1 MVDTKSKIYL
11 SWDDIER
18 LTNLLS
24 VKIKMKHFQINSIMG
39 LPRGGLVPSVILSHK
54 LNLPLVQKISQ
65 NTLIVDDICDS
76 GNTFVKIYK
85 KHPTLRFACL
95 HFKPHT
101 SIFNPSVY
109 SQEVGDDWIVYP
121 WEEKNAEP
129 IADYLKIPTHE

>member
-11 SWDDIER
+11 NWDEIER

-24 VKIKMKHFQINSIMG
+24 VKIKMKHFQIDSIMG

-85 KHPTLRFACL
+85 NHPNLKFACL

-101 SIFNPSVY
+101 SIFNPTVY
-109 SQEVGDDWIVYP
+109 SQEVGDEWIVYP

-129 IADYLKIPTHE
+129 IADYLKIPNHE

>member
-11 SWDDIER
+11 NWDEIER

-24 VKIKMKHFQINSIMG
+24 VKIKMKHFQIDSIMG

-85 KHPTLRFACL
+85 KHPNLKFACL

-101 SIFNPSVY
+101 SIFNPTVY
-109 SQEVGDDWIVYP
+109 SQEVGDEWIVYP

-129 IADYLKIPTHE
+129 IADYLKISNHG